1 MDLIF
6 ILPIFLILSFV
17 VVLSNQL
24 IQAAGIRSGIKYW
37 SDIKTTIITFLDHN
51 DLIRKSIT
59 NPVGGILGSK
69 NS

>member
-24 IQAAGIRSGIKYW
+24 IQAAGIKSGIKYW

-51 DLIRKSIT
+51 DLRKSIT

>member
-24 IQAAGIRSGIKYW
+24 IQAAGIKSGIKYW

-51 DLIRKSIT
+51 DLGKSIT

>member
-24 IQAAGIRSGIKYW
+24 IQAAGIKSGIKYW

-51 DLIRKSIT
+51 DLIKSIT